1 MKLGH
6 HRHSIIVCLLLL
18 CCVPVDGQRA
28 KTAADRRAAERK
40 KQAQSLLITLASE
53 ARIFQDRKLRARSLV
68 RIADALWET
77 DAEQS
82 RALFIKSWE
91 AAVEADADPDARY
104 NLGER
109 PAVVREDVLVLIA
122 KRDPVL
128 ADQLLQKLNDQAAA
142 KTNPEESNLWHLSDA
157 QEKRLDLARQLLRAG
172 DIKQAL
178 EFAQPILG
186 TVSVSTLDFLT
197 DLRERDPAAAD
208 ARYARLLRQTSGDP
222 SADANTVCLLA
233 SYIFSPRTYV
243 IFNAYG
249 GAADAAWA
257 KNPLPPADVGPQLML
272 MFFQTASDVLLRPLP
287 TPDQQQTSPDIAL
300 RYLVI
305 RRLLPLFEQRAPRLL
320 TDAVR
325 AQFEGLNS
333 AVSDEVKDPDN
344 DEWADLGITPEKTL
358 AQQQQPFLDQVDRV
372 RSSEE
377 RDNIYFKLANL
388 ALSKGDQTAR
398 DFVSK
403 IADTEFRKRAQ
414 TWVDW
419 GLAVWAIKQKKPD
432 AALKFARA
440 DELSHIHRA
449 WILTQSAELIFP
461 ADPERAV
468 MLVDEATAEAR
479 RVDAS
484 DDRARG
490 LLAVAHALLVVDP
503 TRVWDALFEVVK
515 AANQSEKFTGEYG
528 SLDLTAGN
536 SQEIRTTSEPVPEF
550 NLKETLGPL
559 ARKNFDRAVQVVHG
573 FERDAPRANATII
586 ICRAILN
593 ERSTI
598 SGRTSD
604 PK

>member
-1 MKLGH
+1 MM
-6 HRHSIIVCLLLL
+6 RQSIIVCLLLL
-18 CCVPVDGQRA
+18 CCVPADGQRA

-40 KQAQSLLITLASE
+40 KQAQSLLLTLASE
-53 ARIFQDRKLRARSLV
+53 ARSFQDRKLRARSLS

-82 RALFIKSWE
+82 RALFLKSWE
-91 AAVEADADPDARY
+91 AASDADGDPNASY
-104 NLGER
+104 KLGER
-109 PAVVREDVLVLIA
+109 PRVVREGVLVLIA

-128 ADQLLQKLNDQAAA
+128 ADQLLQKLNEQEATETTAE
-142 KTNPEESNLWHLSDA
+142 KSNLWHLSDA
-157 QEKRLDLARQLLRAG
+157 LQKRLDLAHQLLRAG

-186 TVSVSTLDFLT
+186 SVSVSTLDFLT

-208 ARYARLLRQTSGDP
+208 ARYARLLRQTSSDA

-243 IFNAYG
+243 IFSPYG
-249 GAADAAWA
+249 GANAAWTT
-257 KNPLPPADVGPQLML
+257 KTPVPPADVGPQVTL

-287 TPDQQQTSPDIAL
+287 TPEQQQTSPDIPL

-305 RRLLPLFEQRAPRLL
+305 RRLLPLFEQHAPRLL

-325 AQFEGLNS
+325 AQLEGLS
-333 AVSDEVKDPDN
+333 SVVDDDVKDPDN
-344 DEWADLGITPEKTL
+344 DQWADLGIGPEKTL
-358 AQQQQPFLDQVDRV
+358 AQQQQPFLDQVERA

-377 RDNIYFKLANL
+377 RDGIYFKLASL

-398 DFVSK
+398 DYVSK
-403 IADTEFRKRAQ
+403 IADTEVRKRAQ
-414 TWVDW
+414 TWIDW
-419 GLAVWAIKQKKPD
+419 GLAVHAIKQKKAD
-432 AALKFARA
+432 AALKFARS
-440 DELSHIHRA
+440 DSLPHIHRA
-449 WILTQSAELIFP
+449 WILTQSAELMVSVD
-461 ADPERAV
+461 AEKAV
-468 MLVDEATAEAR
+468 MLADEAAAEAR

-490 LLAVAHALLVVDP
+490 LLAVAHALMVVDP

-515 AANQSEKFTGEYG
+515 AANSSENFTGEDG
-528 SLDLTAGN
+528 SLQLSAGN
-536 SQEIRTTSEPVPEF
+536 TQDIRTTMEPIPEF

-559 ARKNFDRAVQVVHG
+559 AVKNFDRVVQLVHG
-573 FERDAPRANATII
+573 FERDAPRATATII

-598 SGRTSD
+598 SGRPSD